1 MKYYR
6 WFSLIIVGLVLS
18 IGTTGC
24 LVERQVRYASGP
36 PNVAVSAKALHQ
48 ASETQSTQVT
58 YSHNTRYIQVNKA
71 Q

>member
-1 MKYYR
+1 MKYFR
-6 WFSLIIVGLVLS
+6 WFSLIVVCLSLS

-71 Q
+71 E

>member
-1 MKYYR
+1 MNYFR
-6 WFSLIIVGLVLS
+6 CFSLIIVGLVLS

-24 LVERQVRYASGP
+24 LMERQVRYASGL
-36 PNVAVSAKALHQ
+36 PNVAVSAQSLQ
-48 ASETQSTQVT
+48 QTSESQSTQVT